1 MLVYELS
8 GCGFESRCSHFTM
21 LVEDNID
28 RLGETLS
35 GKCLILQ
42 LKGHILELE
51 AKSAIFQK
59 ELTKAKKSKNKYN
72 EAMDPQY

>member
-59 ELTKAKKSKNKYN
+59 ELTKTKKEQK
-72 EAMDPQY
+72 QVQ